1 MKNISVILFLA
12 LALSLVAGTFAV
24 TVSYYTDSAC
34 KNSVASP
41 FNGVS
46 QPIDVSV
53 NQCFLAFNNGSTVY
67 AKATLCNSTFA
78 SFDNF
83 NDAACATVKTG
94 SFVYATNMCLNRSQA
109 SMPNNAA
116 SEMVTCASSPAK
128 PPSMTGISAASIAIA
143 VSTSVA
149 AAFGALA
156 FVLI

>member
-1 MKNISVILFLA
+1 MRISVILFLA

-46 QPIDVSV
+46 QPVDVSV

-83 NDAACATVKTG
+83 NDAACAVKIA
-94 SFVYATNMCLNRSQA
+94 SFVYVTNMCSNRSQA
-109 SMPNNAA
+109 SMPNNAGSA
-116 SEMVTCASSPAK
+116 MFTCASPISPAK
-128 PPSMTGISAASIAIA
+128 PPSSASIA

>member
-1 MKNISVILFLA
+1 MRISVILFLA
-12 LALSLVAGTFAV
+12 LALSLVAGTFAI

-46 QPIDVSV
+46 QPVDVSV

-83 NDAACATVKTG
+83 DDAACATVKTA

-128 PPSMTGISAASIAIA
+128 PPSSAASIAIA

-149 AAFGALA
+149 AAALA